1 MKTAHSKL
9 RKDFHNEEKGEK
21 NKSKSEFIF
30 ASFLNQFHR
39 PFFIRNSDFS
49 RAVRLKLSNSK
60 GTLVPTLFVAK

>member
-30 ASFLNQFHR
+30 ASFLNKFHR

-49 RAVRLKLSNSK
+49 R
-60 GTLVPTLFVAK
+60 LFSS